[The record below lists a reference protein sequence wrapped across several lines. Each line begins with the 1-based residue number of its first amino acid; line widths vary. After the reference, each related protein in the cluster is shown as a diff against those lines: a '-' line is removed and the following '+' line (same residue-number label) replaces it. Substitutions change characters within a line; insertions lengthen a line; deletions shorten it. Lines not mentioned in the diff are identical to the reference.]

1 MNNKEKIMDKN
12 DIRIEDMFTES
23 SLFQSYLDVEAAL
36 AKAQAKIGVIPKE
49 AADKIAS
56 LAKLELLDIEA
67 VHKGLII
74 TGHGLVPLIWE
85 LDRICG
91 PEAGGYIHWGATTQ
105 NITQTAKFKVILRN
119 LQDIA
124 IGEYIKPGNADGR
137 PNNNDFSLQIIPNI
151 PPDPIIN
158 FEAKVDENGEND
170 VYLSWLPSKDQDVTG
185 YFINRGAEEEI
196 LMTLSGRETRQTID
210 TNVPVGSY
218 RYSIRAFKSQ
228 LLKSMASQR
237 QVITVGADTSP
248 PLPIMNLTIQT
259 FGETVKLIWVQ
270 SPSQDVKKY

>member
-1 MNNKEKIMDKN
+1 MDKN

-105 NITQTAKFKVILRN
+105 NITQTAKLLIIKQSHSLLLNDLGKLLVILA
-119 LQDIA
+119 DIA
-124 IGEYIKPGNADGR
+124 
-137 PNNNDFSLQIIPNI
+137 
-151 PPDPIIN
+151 
-158 FEAKVDENGEND
+158 EN
-170 VYLSWLPSKDQDVTG
+170 SK
-185 YFINRGAEEEI
+185 
-196 LMTLSGRETRQTID
+196 
-210 TNVPVGSY
+210 
-218 RYSIRAFKSQ
+218 KS
-228 LLKSMASQR
+228 
-237 QVITVGADTSP
+237 
-248 PLPIMNLTIQT
+248 
-259 FGETVKLIWVQ
+259 
-270 SPSQDVKKY
+270 